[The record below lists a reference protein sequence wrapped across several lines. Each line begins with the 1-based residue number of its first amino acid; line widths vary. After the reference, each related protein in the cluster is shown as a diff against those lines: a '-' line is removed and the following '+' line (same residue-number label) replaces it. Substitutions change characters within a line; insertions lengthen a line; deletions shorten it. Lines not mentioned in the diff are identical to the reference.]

1 MALILNNI
9 VPDLSGLPI
18 SFLVR
23 EGTIEAVV
31 ATIEAVVATIEAVVA
46 TIANGVLSLKLI
58 ELCRGAR
65 LCALIF

>member
-31 ATIEAVVATIEAVVA
+31 ATIEAVVATI
-46 TIANGVLSLKLI
+46 ANGVLSLKLI